1 MKSLKDILYKVE
13 ISSVIG
19 TTDLHIS
26 AIAFDSRKV
35 KKQSLFVAVKGT
47 QVDGHQFISKVI
59 ESGAIAIVAE
69 QKPSKITEG
78 VSYIIVKNSSKALAV
93 IAANFHDNPSEKIK
107 LIGVTG
113 TNGKTTIVSLL
124 YYLFLGMKKKVGMLS
139 TIHNK
144 INKETTESTHT
155 TGDTLQINQLLS
167 QMISGGCEYCF
178 MEVSSHAI
186 DQDRVESLAFDIV
199 IFTNI
204 SHDHLDYHS
213 TFNEYINA
221 KKKVFDNLKSDAV
234 TLVNNDD
241 KHSMDMIR
249 DTKAK
254 KQTFSLKSMSDFKCK
269 ILENRFDGML
279 LNINNYDLWTK
290 LIGEFNAYNVL
301 AVYVIGLLLNTNE
314 EKLLEGISLLDSA
327 EGRFQSVRNKEGITA
342 ILDYAHTPDAL
353 KNVLSTINKIRTG
366 NEKLITVIGC
376 GGDRDKTK
384 RPKMA
389 AIAADLS
396 SQVLITSDNPRSE
409 KPEEIIE
416 DMMAGLDPIQK
427 KKCLEITNRKQA
439 IKTACT
445 LAEDGDIIL
454 VAGKGHEKY
463 QEIKGVKYPFNDM
476 QEIKKLLNLIK
487 S

>member
-1 MKSLKDILYKVE
+1 
-13 ISSVIG
+13 
-19 TTDLHIS
+19 
-26 AIAFDSRKV
+26 
-35 KKQSLFVAVKGT
+35 
-47 QVDGHQFISKVI
+47 
-59 ESGAIAIVAE
+59 
-69 QKPSKITEG
+69 
-78 VSYIIVKNSSKALAV
+78 
-93 IAANFHDNPSEKIK
+93 
-107 LIGVTG
+107 
-113 TNGKTTIVSLL
+113 
-124 YYLFLGMKKKVGMLS
+124 MKKKVGMLS

-221 KKKVFDNLKSDAV
+221 KKKVFDNLKSDTV
-234 TLVNNDD
+234 ELVNNDD
-241 KHSMDMIR
+241 KYGMDMIR

-301 AVYVIGLLLNTNE
+301 AVYAIGLLLNTNE
-314 EKLLEGISLLDSA
+314 EKLLEGISLLDSV
-327 EGRFQSVRNKEGITA
+327 EGRFQSVRNKEGITV
-342 ILDYAHTPDAL
+342 ILDYAHTPEAL

-389 AIAADLS
+389 AIAANLS